1 MSKIIT
7 LNCDYVQGFLRSGH
21 FELELSEEDYNK
33 FKSSSEEEQIDWIT
47 DCGELIID
55 SYRVEDYETSGPIN
69 ISDK

>member
-7 LNCDYVQGFLRSGH
+7 LNCAYVQGFLRGGH
-21 FELELSEEDYNK
+21 FELELNEEAYNE
-33 FKSSSEEEQIDWIT
+33 FKSSSKKEQIDWIT

-55 SYRVEDYETSGPIN
+55 SYRIEDYETSGPIN

>member
-7 LNCDYVQGFLRSGH
+7 LNCDCVQGFLRSGH

-33 FKSSSEEEQIDWIT
+33 FKSSSEEEQINWIT

-55 SYRVEDYETSGPIN
+55 SYRVEDYKTSGPIN

>member
-7 LNCDYVQGFLRSGH
+7 LNCAYVQGFLRGGH
-21 FELELSEEDYNK
+21 LELELSEEDYNE
-33 FKSSSEEEQIDWIT
+33 FKSLPKKEQIDWIT